1 MYMPQEEKAKS
12 WQEVLSKIYTM
23 STQENR
29 GEECV
34 KQGESFY
41 LNRHVSLAVKRNKS
55 DMARTSPDIFVPFC
69 QSDAALLIN

>member
-1 MYMPQEEKAKS
+1 
-12 WQEVLSKIYTM
+12 M

-41 LNRHVSLAVKRNKS
+41 LNWHVSLAVKRNKS